1 MKRLTILIACNLTL
15 YSQTDMKKKNYFG
28 IDVQELSEKE
38 MNLILNENNLKNTE
52 HTGGDIVHYK

>member
-1 MKRLTILIACNLTL
+1 
-15 YSQTDMKKKNYFG
+15 MKKKNYFG

-52 HTGGDIVHYK
+52 HIGGDIVHYK